1 MMTMYAGTVTF
12 TLTMPVEF
20 RQEHDWVV
28 AEFPT
33 LNVASQGR
41 TRDEATRNLI
51 EAAQLFIESCF
62 ERGRLDEALK
72 ELGFQPGR
80 PGESA
85 PRDHLQ
91 VPVELLARRNGSA
104 PHAR

>member
-1 MMTMYAGTVTF
+1 MTMHPGSVTF
-12 TLTMPVEF
+12 TLNLPVEF
-20 RQEHDWVV
+20 REESGWIV

-33 LNVASQGR
+33 LSVASQGR

-62 ERGRLDEALK
+62 QRNHLDEALK
-72 ELGFQPGR
+72 ELGFAPGH
-80 PGESA
+80 PDEA
-85 PRDHLQ
+85 TPQDHLL
-91 VPVELLARRNGSA
+91 VPFELLALRHGPA